1 MIDNKDKLDYL
12 GITKFHEAG
21 YTGQDITITSREG
34 TQSTHGFKVAEIL
47 SIVAPDSQKLLH
59 INYTKLPETDI
70 YTTSM
75 FSASDGYAKNY
86 EKAKKLNDKN
96 VFLCCAVG
104 NYSNERQTELSKFS
118 WWNAIGACT
127 LNNNIPQRIYYSSV
141 TPDLDFMSIT
151 NFNTSKGM
159 FTGTSCATPVFA
171 GMCALVQSFFKINCG
186 RKLTNKELLAFIR
199 DNLQDLDQEGFDEK
213 TGNGLFILPDPTTI
227 DINKYLIEGD
237 NEMKRKNI
245 KLTIGKKDFSVNG
258 ETKIM
263 DVEPFIQDNRTFVP
277 IRFISEALGYDV
289 IWNNDTKEIE
299 IK

>member
-12 GITKFHEAG
+12 GITKFHKAG

-118 WWNAIGACT
+118 
-127 LNNNIPQRIYYSSV
+127 
-141 TPDLDFMSIT
+141 
-151 NFNTSKGM
+151 
-159 FTGTSCATPVFA
+159 
-171 GMCALVQSFFKINCG
+171 
-186 RKLTNKELLAFIR
+186 
-199 DNLQDLDQEGFDEK
+199 
-213 TGNGLFILPDPTTI
+213 
-227 DINKYLIEGD
+227 
-237 NEMKRKNI
+237 
-245 KLTIGKKDFSVNG
+245 
-258 ETKIM
+258 
-263 DVEPFIQDNRTFVP
+263 
-277 IRFISEALGYDV
+277 
-289 IWNNDTKEIE
+289 
-299 IK
+299 